1 MEVRAKNV
9 DTHQVLLHS
18 KYYQIL
24 TYNKRHQLQ
33 IFMDKCLINRPNV
46 RVFTIV
52 NRYYS
57 R

>member
-33 IFMDKCLINRPNV
+33 IFIDKCLINRPNV

-52 NRYYS
+52 NR
-57 R
+57 